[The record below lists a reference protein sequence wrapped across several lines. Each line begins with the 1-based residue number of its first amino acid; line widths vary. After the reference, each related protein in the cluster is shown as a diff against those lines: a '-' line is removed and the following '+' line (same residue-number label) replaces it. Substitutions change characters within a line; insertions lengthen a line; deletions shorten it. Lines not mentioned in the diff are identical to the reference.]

1 MDTMSKKKKQSD
13 PDPLAAVRSRRSDT
27 CIGIGVPDGWVS
39 LMVELDAAL
48 VAVCPDIR
56 YEQVK
61 EKWAEL
67 RVYVSH
73 ANDAARELIRDAEL
87 RSRTICE
94 RCGEEGAPCKG
105 RGWYRALCPSH
116 ADELGYTVVESS

>member
-1 MDTMSKKKKQSD
+1 MSKKKKQSD
-13 PDPLAAVRSRRSDT
+13 PDPLAAVRSRRAKT
-27 CIGIGVPDGWVS
+27 CIGIGVPDGWVD

-48 VAVCPDIR
+48 VEVCPSIR
-56 YEQVK
+56 YEQIK

-94 RCGEEGAPCKG
+94 RCGKPGAPCGG
-105 RGWYRALCPSH
+105 RGWYRALCETH
-116 ADELGYTVVESS
+116 AAELGYTVVESP